1 MNAKEVL
8 LSERKHHTDAVIA
21 YDRALAALEGI
32 GSTHVEKAPHIA
44 AVRKQPSIKSK
55 VGAEILLR
63 ERGKAIPLAE
73 AVAVLVSRGAKM
85 GKTDRQRLGNLRTM
99 AGRNR
104 GVFTLRRGEIGL
116 REWGQAKE
124 ISQQAA

>member
-21 YDRALAALEGI
+21 YDRALAALECV
-32 GSTHVEKAPHIA
+32 GSAHVEKAPHIA
-44 AVRKQPSIKSK
+44 AVRKQASITSK
-55 VGAEILLR
+55 VGAEMLLR

-73 AVAVLVSRGAKM
+73 AVAVLVSRGVKM

-104 GVFTLRRGEIGL
+104 AVFTLRKGEIGL
-116 REWGQAKE
+116 REWGQAASEQPK
-124 ISQQAA
+124 AA